1 MKTFTINFFFPIW
14 LAFAI
19 WCGATD
25 LVSWWTITL
34 ILLMSVK
41 LTKTIHL

>member
-1 MKTFTINFFFPIW
+1 MKTLTINFFFPIW
-14 LAFAI
+14 LALAI
-19 WCGATD
+19 WCGVTNRAS
-25 LVSWWTITL
+25 VWTIVL